1 MKKTETRKS
10 ISCVLAL
17 FLALMMLASLFYIAK
32 ETGHDCTGE
41 ACPVCVC
48 IHQAEQNIRNLGTGV
63 TAAIMVSMIV
73 FSVLRFTADR
83 SFLISSSTP
92 VSEKVRMN
100 N

>member
-41 ACPVCVC
+41 ACPVCAC
-48 IHQAEQNIRNLGTGV
+48 IHQAEQNIRNFSALG
-63 TAAIMVSMIV
+63 A
-73 FSVLRFTADR
+73 FRQADLNAER
-83 SFLISSSTP
+83 
-92 VSEKVRMN
+92 
-100 N
+100 

>member
-41 ACPVCVC
+41 ACPVCAC
-48 IHQAEQNIRNLGTGV
+48 IHQVEQNLKNLGTGLAV
-63 TAAIMVSMIV
+63 AAMPGQKILPVLVAAFLVSCV
-73 FSVLRFTADR
+73 VERFMGR
-83 SFLISSSTP
+83 
-92 VSEKVRMN
+92 
-100 N
+100 

>member
-1 MKKTETRKS
+1 MTGKKKKCTAA
-10 ISCVLAL
+10 IICIL
-17 FLALMMLASLFYIAK
+17 FVFVTFASLFYIAK
-32 ETGHDCTGE
+32 ETGHDCTGK
-41 ACPVCVC
+41 ACPVCAC

-63 TAAIMVSMIV
+63 TAAIMVSVIV
-73 FSVLRFTADR
+73 FFVLRFTADH

>member
-1 MKKTETRKS
+1 MKKIETRKS

-32 ETGHDCTGE
+32 ETGHDCTGK
-41 ACPVCVC
+41 ACPVCAC
-48 IHQAEQNIRNLGTGV
+48 IHQAVQNIRNLGTGV

-73 FSVLRFTADR
+73 FFVLRFTADR